1 MELVS
6 LQPVLLFHQL
16 RSGLAPVWIHGDW
29 LAKIAN
35 ISFPPTHPL
44 FHLALG
50 LVVSITVGILER
62 EVAVNDPLWPKCGAN
77 CCQWVVYNHWL
88 YWQPA
93 LLPGGLWQHFSSIP
107 TFLLPRARQCFH
119 PEVNIDE
126 VTLSTLSMLFHN
138 KTCTRSA
145 MESVIEIAG
154 ANRDYGRSVPWVD

>member
-1 MELVS
+1 MA
-6 LQPVLLFHQL
+6 Q
-16 RSGLAPVWIHGDW
+16 
-29 LAKIAN
+29 IAN

-62 EVAVNDPLWPKCGAN
+62 EVAVNDPLWPKCGAD
-77 CCQWVVYNHWL
+77 CCQWVVNNHWL

-107 TFLLPRARQCFH
+107 TFLLPRALQCFH

-126 VTLSTLSMLFHN
+126 VTLSTLSPQLWQKCTIGMCTIWPDICITRALFALPVFTTSKWGN
-138 KTCTRSA
+138 FGQALVPTSA
-145 MESVIEIAG
+145 AL
-154 ANRDYGRSVPWVD
+154 